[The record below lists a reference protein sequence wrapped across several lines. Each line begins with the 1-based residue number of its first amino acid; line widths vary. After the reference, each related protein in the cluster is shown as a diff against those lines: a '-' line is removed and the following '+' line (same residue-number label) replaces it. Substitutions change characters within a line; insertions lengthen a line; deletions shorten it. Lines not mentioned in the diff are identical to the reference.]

1 MALVGNTY
9 LNLKDKLAQ
18 TEGGKVTS
26 TIIDLFA
33 QSSVIMEDA
42 IVKEC
47 NDGSSHKTTV
57 RNGLPEVEFRKF
69 YQGVKNSKGEYTQVT
84 DTTAMLASY
93 SLVDKAL
100 ADMNGDT
107 NQFRLNEATAHT
119 QAMTNKVQTNIFYG
133 TKGTNGSAFD
143 GLATRYNKYSNKKDS
158 IGNQVIN
165 AGGEGV
171 NNTSIWFVTWG
182 DLHTHLIYPKGTKAG
197 LNHIDKGV
205 VTAQAPD
212 GNGDFEAYRDY
223 FEWHVGLSVRNYKAN
238 VRIANIDVTKLGT
251 EDAADLIDLMVSGYY
266 KCNKHAKGGKTV
278 IYVNETIGAWLH
290 KQAMNKNNVN
300 LAISEYAGTPIV
312 NFLGSPV
319 KIVDQIVDNESA
331 VELDKKA

>member
-18 TEGGKVTS
+18 TENGKVTS

-84 DTTAMLASY
+84 DTTAMLSSY

-133 TKGTNGSAFD
+133 NKGVNDSAFD
-143 GLATRYNKYSNKKDS
+143 GLAKRYGEYSDKKDS
-158 IGNQVIN
+158 IGHQVIN
-165 AGGEGV
+165 AGGTGN

-251 EDAADLIDLMVSGYY
+251 DEAADLIDLMVSAYY
-266 KCNKHAKGGKTV
+266 KCNKHAKGGKMV
-278 IYVNETIGAWLH
+278 VYVNETIGAWLH
-290 KQAMNKNNVN
+290 KQAMKKENVN

-312 NFLGSPV
+312 NFLGAPV

-331 VELDKKA
+331 VAQAKK